1 MKKLLNNNER
11 YLITLLKNL
20 LFAQEIEEK
29 LEDVSFEEVLRI
41 AKNHSIANMI
51 YYAIL
56 KLKNKPNKEILNLW
70 QHEYTVGQIKDTF
83 QKREAGIL
91 KIEFEKNRIK
101 NIFLKGFFLKKLY
114 PKSDMRTMSDIDI
127 LILSEDR
134 ENCKVILEKLGYS
147 AKAYGVGR
155 EDIFLKKPAM
165 NLEIHNN
172 LFDESDK
179 VCYNYFLDMSLMRK
193 VKKLSEYSYDFSLED
208 HFIYNLVH
216 TIRHFKSLGTGI
228 KNVIDHWLY
237 IKKLGDKLDWEY
249 INRALR
255 ELNILEFHEKLYHLG
270 EVWFEDK
277 ESNEVI
283 ENLGRYILDSG
294 VYGKVENYGINKG
307 AKELLFPSVDT
318 MKEKFPILKEKEYLL
333 PFCYVIRG
341 IKILRVHGSDKV
353 KRTLKSALFSS
364 KTDVNKRKKFY
375 KDIGLDKFV

>member
-1 MKKLLNNNER
+1 MKTLLDNNER

-29 LEDVSFEEVLRI
+29 PEDVSFEEVLRI
-41 AKNHSIANMI
+41 AKNHSIANMV

-56 KLKNKPNKEILNLW
+56 KLKNKPNKEILSLW

-91 KIEFEKNRIK
+91 KDEFEKNRIK
-101 NIFLKGFFLKKLY
+101 NIFLKGIFLKKLY

-127 LILSEDR
+127 LILPEDR
-134 ENCKVILEKLGYS
+134 ENCKNMLEKLGYS

-179 VCYNYFLDMSLMRK
+179 VCYNYFLDMSLMK
-193 VKKLSEYSYDFSLED
+193 KAKKLSEYSYDFSFED

-228 KNVIDHWLY
+228 KNVMDHWLY
-237 IKKLGDKLDWEY
+237 IKKLGDKLDWNY

-255 ELNILEFHEKLYHLG
+255 ELNILEFHEKLYYLG

-307 AKELLFPSVDT
+307 AKDLLFPSVDT
-318 MKEKFPILKEKEYLL
+318 MKDKFPILKEKEYLL
-333 PFCYVIRG
+333 PFYYIVRG
-341 IKILRVHGSDKV
+341 IKTLKIHGIDKV
-353 KRTLKSALFSS
+353 KRALKSAIFSS
-364 KTDVNKRKKFY
+364 KEDIDERKKLY
-375 KDIGLDKFV
+375 RDIGLDKFV